1 MPAAKAP
8 YFQCRGHCPICEK
21 EVDFVAHDAWFRD
34 HFLCARCGSLPR
46 ERALMVAIESYFPHW
61 RTAVI
66 HESSPAQRG
75 ASARLSREC
84 ARYMPSQYLPNAW
97 QRLIGGNRSENLESL
112 SFADE
117 SVDLHITQDV
127 LEHVFHPSRVFR
139 EIART
144 LKPGG
149 MHIGTVPLVNKASPS
164 QLRARIE
171 NNEVVCLKPAQYHG
185 SPDQKKQ
192 SLVTVDWGFDFCRY
206 VYEAS
211 GLFTHLLQIDDLSR
225 GIRAEFIEVF
235 VTVKPRTANEEP
247 AIP

>member
-1 MPAAKAP
+1 
-8 YFQCRGHCPICEK
+8 
-21 EVDFVAHDAWFRD
+21 
-34 HFLCARCGSLPR
+34 
-46 ERALMVAIESYFPHW
+46 
-61 RTAVI
+61 
-66 HESSPAQRG
+66 
-75 ASARLSREC
+75 
-84 ARYMPSQYLPNAW
+84 MPSQYLPSAS
-97 QRLIGGNRSENLESL
+97 QRLIGGTRRENLESL

-117 SVDLHITQDV
+117 SIDLHITQDV

-171 NNEVVCLKPAQYHG
+171 NDEVIYLKPAQYHG
-185 SPDQKKQ
+185 SPVANQK
-192 SLVTVDWGFDFCRY
+192 SLVTVDWGFDFCRH

-225 GIRAEFIEVF
+225 GIRGEYIEVF
-235 VTVKPRTANEEP
+235 VTVKPPTANEEP